1 MLTCPMCKKRL
12 PGPVRQCPTCRTD
25 LSLLMDYV
33 TALDDG
39 LAQAER
45 LTRAGELGE
54 AVWTYLEILE
64 VDPDNAT
71 ARRQVSRVATA
82 VREFD
87 RAAQGRRWRAR
98 LQRRARFREWAHSWG
113 TAATARPWLTWTARI
128 LFVLFLLLLGY
139 LLGFRAALDI

>member
-12 PGPVRQCPTCRTD
+12 SGLVRQCPTCRTD

-33 TALDDG
+33 AALDDG
-39 LAQAER
+39 LTRAES

-64 VDPDNAT
+64 VDPGNAT

-87 RAAQGRRWRAR
+87 RAAHGRRWLAR
-98 LQRRARFREWAHSWG
+98 LQRRAQFREWADSWG
-113 TAATARPWLTWTARI
+113 TAGTAPPWLTWTAR
-128 LFVLFLLLLGY
+128 LLLV
-139 LLGFRAALDI
+139 